1 LYNKKKT
8 SITHSFK
15 DILCCL
21 FVCFRN
27 RFQRTG
33 NTTKKND
40 IYSFGIILFVLITG
54 KKAVVKV
61 SEEHIHILQ
70 WVIPIIKGGDIQ
82 NIVDTRLQG
91 EFRINSAW
99 KIVEIAMSCIS
110 QNAVERPDI
119 SQILV
124 ELNECLSLDMVRSNR
139 ESARDIIEMSS
150 LSVDLDTAPLA
161 R

>member
-1 LYNKKKT
+1 MKKKKKYT
-8 SITHSFK
+8 SLK
-15 DILCCL
+15 DNLCSL
-21 FVCFRN
+21 FVCFHN

-40 IYSFGIILFVLITG
+40 IYSFGIILFELITG
-54 KKAVVKV
+54 RKALERA
-61 SEEHIHILQ
+61 SGENTHILQ
-70 WVIPIIKGGDIQ
+70 WVLPIVKRGDIQ

-91 EFRINSAW
+91 EFGINSAW
-99 KIVEIAMSCIS
+99 KVVEIAMSCIS

-124 ELNECLSLDMVRSNR
+124 ELNECLSLDMVRSNS
-139 ESARDIIEMSS
+139 ESARDIVEMSS
-150 LSVDLDTAPLA
+150 LSIESETAPLA

>member
-1 LYNKKKT
+1 M
-8 SITHSFK
+8 S
-15 DILCCL
+15 CCTFGYL
-21 FVCFRN
+21 DPEC
-27 RFQRTG
+27 QRTG
-33 NTTKKND
+33 NTNKKND

-61 SEEHIHILQ
+61 CGENIHILQ
-70 WVIPIIKGGDIQ
+70 WVIPIVKSGDIR

-91 EFRINSAW
+91 EFSINSAW
-99 KIVEIAMSCIS
+99 KVVEIAMSCIS

-124 ELNECLSLDMVRSNR
+124 ELNVCLSLDRVWSNGER
-139 ESARDIIEMSS
+139 ARDINEMSS
-150 LSVDLDTAPLA
+150 LTAEEDTAPLA

>member
-15 DILCCL
+15 NNLCCL
-21 FVCFRN
+21 FFCFRN

-40 IYSFGIILFVLITG
+40 IYSFGIILFELITG
-54 KKAVVKV
+54 KKALVRA
-61 SEEHIHILQ
+61 SGENTHILQ
-70 WVIPIIKGGDIQ
+70 WVLPIIKRGDIR

-91 EFRINSAW
+91 EFSINSAW
-99 KIVEIAMSCIS
+99 NIVEIAMSCIS

-124 ELNECLSLDMVRSNR
+124 ELNECLSLDMVRSNS
-139 ESARDIIEMSS
+139 ESARDIIEMTY
-150 LSVDLDTAPLA
+150 LSVESDTAPLA

>member
-1 LYNKKKT
+1 
-8 SITHSFK
+8 
-15 DILCCL
+15 
-21 FVCFRN
+21 
-27 RFQRTG
+27 
-33 NTTKKND
+33 
-40 IYSFGIILFVLITG
+40 LITG

-61 SEEHIHILQ
+61 SGENIHILQ

-124 ELNECLSLDMVRSNR
+124 ELNECLSLDMIRRNR